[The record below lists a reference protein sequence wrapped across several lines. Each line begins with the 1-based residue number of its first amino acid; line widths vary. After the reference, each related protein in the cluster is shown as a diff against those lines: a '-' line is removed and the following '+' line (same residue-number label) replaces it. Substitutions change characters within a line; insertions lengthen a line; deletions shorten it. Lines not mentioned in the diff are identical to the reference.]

1 MRRSLAGR
9 PVRKKKT
16 KKPQTNTN
24 NRMNIKN
31 NKPTVRKQSGFTLL
45 ELVIV
50 IAILAVIGGAA
61 LVAYD
66 GLDKKAAKSQ
76 ATFNLAAIDK
86 GVRLSRVITGNYPDE
101 LDLVVDSDA
110 TLADPTGVAAVTAD
124 TNGFFSRVPR
134 GIEGADADE
143 TTGDGLFSFYPLSAE
158 METAFAEVGM
168 NSFRGIPAASDTA
181 AISLANRAFDAAPT
195 GAGVLVDIAPNLVVP
210 IVKTQNHGAADSSD
224 LAAITG
230 LPADTAH
237 IVVALGLGNNSS
249 IVSDDITVNSA
260 NFSEAPFY
268 SDLASTEYGRFYLLF
283 HIATDGSDGSVANDT
298 IEAAEVFTEARFVG
312 VLDAEGN
319 WLDQEFADANGTKS

>member
-1 MRRSLAGR
+1 
-9 PVRKKKT
+9 
-16 KKPQTNTN
+16 
-24 NRMNIKN
+24 MNIKI
-31 NKPTVRKQSGFTLL
+31 NKPTIRKQSGFTLL

-76 ATFNLAAIDK
+76 ASFNLAAIDK
-86 GVRLSRVITGNYPDE
+86 GVRLSRVITGSYPND

-110 TLADPTGVAAVTAD
+110 TLADPTGAVAVSAD
-124 TNGFFSRVPR
+124 TNGFFSRIPR
-134 GIEGADADE
+134 ALEGTDNDE

-158 METAFAEVGM
+158 MVTAFDEVGIT
-168 NSFRGIPAASDTA
+168 SFRGIVAASDTA
-181 AISLANRAFDAAPT
+181 AISLPNRAFDAAPT
-195 GAGVLVDIAPNLVVP
+195 GVGASVAVQANRVVP
-210 IVKTQNHGAADSSD
+210 IIRNTNHGAADSND

-230 LPADTAH
+230 LDATTTH

-249 IVSDDITVNSA
+249 IVSDDINVNSA

-268 SDLASTEYGRFYLLF
+268 ADIASTEYGRFYLLF
-283 HIATDGSDGSVANDT
+283 HLATDLDDDDEIQAG
-298 IEAAEVFTEARFVG
+298 EVFSEARFVG

-319 WLDQEFADANGTKS
+319 YLDQEVADAVGNKS

>member
-1 MRRSLAGR
+1 
-9 PVRKKKT
+9 
-16 KKPQTNTN
+16 
-24 NRMNIKN
+24 MNIKI

-86 GVRLSRVITGNYPDE
+86 GVRMSKVITGNYPDD
-101 LDLVVDSDA
+101 LDLVVQSDS
-110 TLADPTGVAAVTAD
+110 TLADPTGNAAVSAD
-124 TNGFFSRVPR
+124 TGGFFSRVPR
-134 GIEGADADE
+134 SIEGTDNDQS
-143 TTGDGLFSFYPLSAE
+143 TGDGLFSFYPLTAE
-158 METAFAEVGM
+158 MVTAFDEVGID
-168 NSFRGIPAASDTA
+168 SFRGITIANDTA
-181 AISLANRAFDAAPT
+181 SVSLANRAFDNTPT
-195 GAGVLVDIAPNLVVP
+195 GVGAEVAVSNGLVVP
-210 IVKTQNHGAADSSD
+210 IIKTLNHGAANSND

-230 LPADTAH
+230 LDASTAH

-249 IVSDDITVNSA
+249 IVSDDINVNSG

-283 HIATDGSDGSVANDT
+283 HIASDTAGGATADEIDAN
-298 IEAAEVFTEARFVG
+298 EVFSEARFVG
-312 VLDAEGN
+312 VIDAEGN

>member
-1 MRRSLAGR
+1 
-9 PVRKKKT
+9 
-16 KKPQTNTN
+16 
-24 NRMNIKN
+24 MNIKN

-86 GVRLSRVITGNYPDE
+86 GVRMSKVITGNYPDN

-110 TLADPTGVAAVTAD
+110 TLADPTGAAAVSAD

-134 GIEGADADE
+134 SIEGADNDE

-158 METAFAEVGM
+158 MVTAFDEVGM
-168 NSFRGIPAASDTA
+168 DSFRGIVAANDTA
-181 AISLANRAFDAAPT
+181 AISLANRAFDGAPT
-195 GAGVLVDIAPNLVVP
+195 GVGAEVAIQLNRVVP
-210 IVKTQNHGAADSSD
+210 IVKTQNHGSANSND

-230 LPADTAH
+230 LPSDTAH
-237 IVVALGLGNNSS
+237 IVVVLGLGNGSS
-249 IVSDDITVNSA
+249 IVSDDINVNSA

-283 HIATDGSDGSVANDT
+283 HIASDADADDIIQAG
-298 IEAAEVFTEARFVG
+298 EVFSEARFVG

>member
-1 MRRSLAGR
+1 MN
-9 PVRKKKT
+9 T
-16 KKPQTNTN
+16 KNTKH
-24 NRMNIKN
+24 IS
-31 NKPTVRKQSGFTLL
+31 RKQGGFTLL

-86 GVRLSRVITGNYPDE
+86 GVRLFRVITGSYPND

-110 TLADPTGVAAVTAD
+110 TLADPTGTTTVSAD
-124 TNGFFSRVPR
+124 TNGFFSRIPR
-134 GIEGADADE
+134 SLEGTDNDE
-143 TTGDGLFSFYPLSAE
+143 TTADGLFSFYPLSAE
-158 METAFAEVGM
+158 MVTAFDEVGM
-168 NSFRGIPAASDTA
+168 TNLRGITAANDTA
-181 AISLANRAFDAAPT
+181 AVDLANRAFDGTPT
-195 GAGVLVDIAPNLVVP
+195 GVGADVAISTGLVVP
-210 IVKTQNHGAADSSD
+210 IIKNNNLGAANSNE

-230 LPADTAH
+230 LDAATTH
-237 IVVALGLGNNSS
+237 VVVALGLGNNSS
-249 IVSDDITVNSA
+249 IVSDDINVNSA

-283 HIATDGSDGSVANDT
+283 HVASDTDADDAIAAG
-298 IEAAEVFTEARFVG
+298 EVFSEARFVG

-319 WLDQEFADANGTKS
+319 WLDQEFADANGNKS

>member
-1 MRRSLAGR
+1 
-9 PVRKKKT
+9 
-16 KKPQTNTN
+16 
-24 NRMNIKN
+24 MNIRI
-31 NKPTVRKQSGFTLL
+31 NKPSNRKQSGFTLL

-86 GVRLSRVITGNYPDE
+86 GVRMSKVITGNYPDD
-101 LDLVVDSDA
+101 LDLVVQSDS
-110 TLADPTGVAAVTAD
+110 TLADPTGTTAVSAD
-124 TNGFFSRVPR
+124 TGGFFSRVPR
-134 GIEGADADE
+134 SIEGTDNDQS
-143 TTGDGLFSFYPLSAE
+143 TGDGLFSMYALTAE
-158 METAFAEVGM
+158 MVTAFDEVGID
-168 NSFRGIPAASDTA
+168 SVRGITIANDTA

-195 GAGVLVDIAPNLVVP
+195 GVGTEAAVATGLVVP
-210 IVKTQNHGAADSSD
+210 IIKTQNHGAANSND

-230 LPADTAH
+230 LAADTTH

-249 IVSDDITVNSA
+249 IVSDDVTVNSG

-268 SDLASTEYGRFYLLF
+268 ADLASTEYGRFYLLF
-283 HIATDGSDGSVANDT
+283 HIASDTGGTADEIDAN
-298 IEAAEVFTEARFVG
+298 EVFSEARFVG

>member
-1 MRRSLAGR
+1 
-9 PVRKKKT
+9 
-16 KKPQTNTN
+16 
-24 NRMNIKN
+24 MNIKN
-31 NKPTVRKQSGFTLL
+31 NKPTVRRQSGFTLL

-86 GVRLSRVITGNYPDE
+86 GVRMSKVITGNYPDD
-101 LDLVVDSDA
+101 LDLIVDSDA
-110 TLADPTGVAAVTAD
+110 TLADPTGVGAVSAD
-124 TNGFFSRVPR
+124 AEGFFSRVPR
-134 GIEGADADE
+134 SIEGPDNNE

-158 METAFAEVGM
+158 MATAFDEVGM
-168 NSFRGIPAASDTA
+168 NSVRGITA
-181 AISLANRAFDAAPT
+181 ANDTVDISLANRAFDGIPT
-195 GAGVLVDIAPNLVVP
+195 GVGAEVPIAATLVVP
-210 IVKTQNHGAADSSD
+210 IVKTLNHGAADSND

-230 LPADTAH
+230 LPADTTH
-237 IVVALGLGNNSS
+237 IVVVLGLGNNSS

-283 HIATDGSDGSVANDT
+283 HVASDTDADDLIQAG
-298 IEAAEVFTEARFVG
+298 EVFTEARFVG

-319 WLDQEFADANGTKS
+319 YLDQEFADANGTKS